1 MAKITFEDKIA
12 LDEQAAI
19 ADVNKI
25 SASDINQI
33 KTVVN
38 GLDDTVSNLGTTLSS
53 SYLPLSGGTLKG
65 DLSFNHTNSTTD
77 GHISWI
83 QGTYQQRLKIIDNS
97 ASGSKTFTFQS
108 SSDSGTNWTTLATI
122 ANNGTVTATT
132 FVGALSGNATTAT
145 TASKA
150 DRLTTGRTLTIG
162 NTGKEFAGNANVSWS
177 LSEIGAASSGHT
189 HGTLHSDFTAYVDN
203 TTTDSGW
210 SMVQSG
216 YNNTGFILK
225 SVRYQQYAPNWS
237 VGDYG
242 AGICFGGGDTKGIIS
257 HAYNRPYIK
266 FAGGNGSKPVWYI
279 SITGSSGANYD
290 LNGIASKA
298 TSFVQS
304 SQPTA
309 NRTGDIWFS
318 QEVNYG
324 TYNF

>member
-53 SYLPLSGGTLKG
+53 SYLPLNGGTLKG

-177 LSEIGAASSGHT
+177 LSEIGAASSSHA
-189 HGTLHSDFTAYVDN
+189 HGTLHSDFTAWVDN

-210 SMVQSG
+210 SMIQSG
-216 YNNTGFILK
+216 YSNTGFILK

-237 VGDYG
+237 VGNYG
-242 AGICFGGGDTKGIIS
+242 SAICFGGGDTKGILS
-257 HAYNRPYIK
+257 HAYDRPYIK

-279 SITGSSGANYD
+279 SITGSSGTNYD

-318 QEVNYG
+318 
-324 TYNF
+324 